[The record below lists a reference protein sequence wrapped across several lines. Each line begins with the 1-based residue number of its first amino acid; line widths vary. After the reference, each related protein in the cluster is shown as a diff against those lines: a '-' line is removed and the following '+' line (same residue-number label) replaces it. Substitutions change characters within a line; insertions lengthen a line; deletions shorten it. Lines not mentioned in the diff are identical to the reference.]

1 MNNGKGPKP
10 IEYKYDDRHQSSLAS
25 IIVAER
31 AGIPYYIRNIEDL
44 IHYGLQATV
53 ISYDMLETFCRIHK
67 GTHQS
72 QVKYLL
78 NDRGILLVS
87 EGDWFRVGTDNYLN
101 EQLHGLLVKKRTRI
115 EERIAEINS
124 DYRNIVFVQLELLY
138 KSLDI
143 LAYQKDEIINED
155 KIKSLFNKKTHK
167 QLLDLKILKKT
178 NKEYVVDKG
187 ALSLAQ
193 QIEDKGRKRAFEEY
207 LRSKILL
214 NPHIWFLIAVIKLMN
229 EKNMESAEDILDFCY
244 KSHYDKAFIHVFLS
258 GRTSNGIKPI
268 LQYQDVCYRC
278 ANRAECLGSVST
290 EPEVIRNQLLS
301 IRNIEAVEY
310 LQEVKD
316 TQSLAP
322 IINRPIYQKFI
333 FSYNIVVLLKGFL
346 RNIGVIKR
354 DRILYKDQGIYCP
367 RVDKWRLEDDFLV

>member
-44 IHYGLQATV
+44 INYGLQETV
-53 ISYDMLETFCRIHK
+53 ISYDMLEAFCRIHK
-67 GTHQS
+67 DTHQS

-78 NDRGILLVS
+78 NDRGIQLVS
-87 EGDWFRVGTDNYLN
+87 EGDWFRVGADGYSKG
-101 EQLHGLLVKKRTRI
+101 QPHGLLVNKRTRI
-115 EERIAEINS
+115 EDRIAEINS
-124 DYRNIVFVQLELLY
+124 DYRNIIFVRLELLY
-138 KSLDI
+138 KSLDM
-143 LAYQKDEIINED
+143 LAYQKDEIINEH

-167 QLLDLKILKKT
+167 QLLALKILQKT
-178 NKEYVVDKG
+178 NKGHVVDKG

-207 LRSKILL
+207 LQSKILL
-214 NPHIWFLIAVIKLMN
+214 NPHIWFLLAVIKLMN

-244 KSHYDKAFIHVFLS
+244 NSHYDKAFIHVFLS

-278 ANRAECLGSVST
+278 TNRADCLGSECT
-290 EPEVIRNQLLS
+290 EPEVIRKQLLN
-301 IRNIEAVEY
+301 IRDIEAVKY

-346 RNIGVIKR
+346 RNIGVIKW

-367 RVDKWRLEDDFLV
+367 KVDKWRLEDDFLV